1 MAECAISVVVLVI
14 RVLQYSHKCLLM
26 GEDCQL
32 LRFVSL
38 LSHIVSDLYPYPSA
52 VKGIR
57 TASRKAADV
66 VDVSAECCCSLVVS
80 SESAPMHCLVGY
92 DWVVVDSIP
101 VKSDFLLDGRM
112 SCIKVHLAVR
122 DILVRR
128 VHDEVAFEL
137 RTLIQCSLD
146 CRSVSGL

>member
-14 RVLQYSHKCLLM
+14 RVLQYSHKRLLM

-32 LRFVSL
+32 LRLVSL

-57 TASRKAADV
+57 AASRKAADV
-66 VDVSAECCCSLVVS
+66 VDVSAERCRSLVVS
-80 SESAPMHCLVGY
+80 RESAPMHRLVGY
-92 DWVVVDSIP
+92 DRVMVDGIP

-112 SCIKVHLAVR
+112 GRIKVHLAVR
-122 DILVRR
+122 HVLVRR

-137 RTLIQCSLD
+137 WTLVQCGLY
-146 CRSVSGL
+146 CRPVGGL